1 MWLGHPQHNLKEVT
15 MSITATTKLVNE
27 KQLEPTDVAKFN
39 VTLRNNHRTATA
51 KGVRVTAVLKG
62 GRKLGV
68 EFLPDD
74 RWFGD
79 IAPCKNVTR
88 EFMISTERAN
98 SGPYDV
104 VLALHYDYDFPTE
117 QCATLRFDICQ
128 D

>member
-1 MWLGHPQHNLKEVT
+1 

-27 KQLEPTDVAKFN
+27 KQVESTDVAKFN

-62 GRKLGV
+62 GQKPGV

-79 IAPCKNVTR
+79 IAPCKSVTR
-88 EFMISTERAN
+88 EFVICTQCAKA
-98 SGPYDV
+98 GPYDV
-104 VLALHYDYDFPTE
+104 ALGLHYDYGFPTE
-117 QCATLRFDICQ
+117 QCATLRFDVCQ